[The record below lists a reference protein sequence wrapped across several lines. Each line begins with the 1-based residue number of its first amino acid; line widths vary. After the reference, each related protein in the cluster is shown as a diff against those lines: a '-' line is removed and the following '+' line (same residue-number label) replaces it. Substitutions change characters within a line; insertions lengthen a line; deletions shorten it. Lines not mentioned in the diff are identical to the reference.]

1 MIKLLTFDEKN
12 KIKEVVAEALTTLNV
27 NPNINLAYFLNEI
40 DETNNNIKSLE
51 LKLQRI
57 INNQEFI
64 DQKLNLIINKLNK

>member
-57 INNQEFI
+57 IKNQEFI

>member
-12 KIKEVVAEALTTLNV
+12 KIKEVVSEALTTLNV

-57 INNQEFI
+57 IKNQEFI